1 MIRPFTLLTFGIAAL
16 AGLQM
21 FQIKA
26 GVTAL
31 EREIREV
38 NRQVEAARSRAEVLR
53 AEWALLNEPSRLRA
67 LAERHLSLEPI
78 RPQQFARLADL
89 PQRAPQ
95 PVAFAGP
102 VLLFPEARATTPPA
116 APVERSFAALAL
128 REAQQAPPAGAAFA
142 AMPVAAPPLAAPP
155 VAEAA
160 AQTPPATSA
169 ELPPPPPPP
178 PGLALAAARPEA
190 PATLGAI
197 RLASAG
203 GLPPRRIEAE
213 TLAPPP
219 GARSAARPA
228 TPPPAAALP
237 ATPPRAAA
245 PPPASPP
252 AAARPAPPP
261 AAIAAA
267 PPPGGSLLGG
277 AGSLPPPVPRSAAR

>member
-1 MIRPFTLLTFGIAAL
+1 MIRPFTLLTFGIAAA

-78 RPQQFARLADL
+78 RPQQFARLSDL

-102 VLLFPEARATTPPA
+102 VLLFPEARAATTPA
-116 APVERSFAALAL
+116 APVERTFAALAL
-128 REAQQAPPAGAAFA
+128 REPRPAPPAG
-142 AMPVAAPPLAAPP
+142 VALAAPP
-155 VAEAA
+155 PADARAPVAQDAA
-160 AQTPPATSA
+160 SPRAPMIADLP
-169 ELPPPPPPP
+169 LPPPPPPGP
-178 PGLALAAARPEA
+178 ALADTRPEA
-190 PATLGAI
+190 PASLGMV
-197 RLASAG
+197 RLASAN
-203 GLPPRRIEAE
+203 GLPQRRIEAE

-219 GARSAARPA
+219 GARSATRPA
-228 TPPPAAALP
+228 TPPPAATLP
-237 ATPPRAAA
+237 ATPPRAAP

-252 AAARPAPPP
+252 AAVRPAPPP
-261 AAIAAA
+261 TVAAA
-267 PPPGGSLLGG
+267 PPPGGSMLGG
-277 AGSLPPPVPRSAAR
+277 AGSLPPPVPRSTTR

>member
-1 MIRPFTLLTFGIAAL
+1 MIRPFTLLTFGIAAA

-38 NRQVEAARSRAEVLR
+38 NRQVEAARTRAEVLR
-53 AEWALLNEPSRLRA
+53 AEWALLNEPSRLLA
-67 LAERHLSLEPI
+67 LAQQHLALEPI

-102 VLLFPEARATTPPA
+102 VVLFPEARAATPPS
-116 APVERSFAALAL
+116 APVERTFAALAL
-128 REAQQAPPAGAAFA
+128 REALQAPPQSVARAALPPPA
-142 AMPVAAPPLAAPP
+142 AEAAPPAPAPQPAAP
-155 VAEAA
+155 V
-160 AQTPPATSA
+160 A

-178 PGLALAAARPEA
+178 PGLAMAAARPEA
-190 PATLGAI
+190 PAALGAV
-197 RLASAG
+197 RLASAN

-219 GARSAARPA
+219 GARGAARPA
-228 TPPPAAALP
+228 TAPAGAPP
-237 ATPPRAAA
+237 ATPPRVAS
-245 PPPASPP
+245 PPPA
-252 AAARPAPPP
+252 ATRPAPPP
-261 AAIAAA
+261 AAVAAA
-267 PPPGGSLLGG
+267 PPPGSSMLGG
-277 AGSLPPPVPRSAAR
+277 AGSLPPPVPRSASR